1 MKTKIVLLT
10 ALFSISLLPGY
21 SQLNSEKR
29 KKFRAER
36 KLETE
41 EKVKQLIDS
50 RNFVFEGKTALPS
63 GGAAI
68 DLTTNLNFVKFS
80 PEKITSYMPF
90 YGEAYSIDYGG
101 DAGYNFEA
109 KPETFT
115 TEKLKGDKGYR
126 VMVKVPIPKDK
137 AEMSLKVGTDG
148 SASLTITCYQRK
160 SMSYWGSIK
169 EPEKPK
175 EEKSKS

>member
-1 MKTKIVLLT
+1 MKTKILLLT
-10 ALFSISLLPGY
+10 ALFSLSLLPGY
-21 SQLNSEKR
+21 SQLNNEKR

-36 KLETE
+36 KLKMEA
-41 EKVKQLIDS
+41 KVKQLMDS
-50 RNFVFEGKTALPS
+50 RNFVFEGKTALPT

-68 DLTTNLNFVKFS
+68 DLTTNTNSVKFS

-101 DAGYNFEA
+101 DAGYKFEA

-126 VMVKVPIPKDK
+126 VLVKVPISRDK
-137 AEMSLKVGTDG
+137 VEMNLNVGNDG
-148 SASLTITCYQRK
+148 SATLVINSYQRK
-160 SMSYWGSIK
+160 SISYIGKIH
-169 EPEKPK
+169 EPEQK
-175 EEKSKS
+175 EDSKN